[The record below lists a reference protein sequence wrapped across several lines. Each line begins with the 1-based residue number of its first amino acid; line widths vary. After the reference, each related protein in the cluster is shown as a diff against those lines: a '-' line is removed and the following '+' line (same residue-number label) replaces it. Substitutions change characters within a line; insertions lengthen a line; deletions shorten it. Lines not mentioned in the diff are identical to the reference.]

1 MNKHRNLQSKIV
13 RQTGVCQSVISDIFN
28 GKRRATPQQAALLEA
43 EFLKRGINITRW
55 DMLYRH
61 QKGQKL
67 LDLDANK
74 KPETIPAVD
83 VLS

>member
-1 MNKHRNLQSKIV
+1 MEVSYGFQNKIAQR
-13 RQTGVCQSVISDIFN
+13 TGICRSTLCLILK

-61 QKGQKL
+61 QRGQKL
-67 LDLDANK
+67 LDLDTNK
-74 KPETIPAVD
+74 KPEATPAID

>member
-1 MNKHRNLQSKIV
+1 MNALYGLQSKIA
-13 RQTGVCQSVISDIFN
+13 RITGIPQPTLSLIFL

-74 KPETIPAVD
+74 KPETTPAID